1 MRNIDI
7 FITLPELQSVTESL
21 YQDDSELGNIITF
34 GMRLTYEELPK
45 YQTKQMI
52 RGQREHEEE
61 EEEEKAGH
69 TQLMKQYEEFAYK

>member
-21 YQDDSELGNIITF
+21 YQDDLELGNIITF

-45 YQTKQMI
+45 YQSK
-52 RGQREHEEE
+52 
-61 EEEEKAGH
+61 
-69 TQLMKQYEEFAYK
+69 

>member
-1 MRNIDI
+1 
-7 FITLPELQSVTESL
+7 
-21 YQDDSELGNIITF
+21 
-34 GMRLTYEELPK
+34 MRLTYEELPK

-61 EEEEKAGH
+61 EEEKAGH